1 SSPPASTSKTSSLK
15 LTATPPPSSGDSQ
28 TGDPHSSSASTPTIG
43 DMGHSSTGAGSGYEA
58 RDLGGGYEAGD
69 GVTQGRPIAVLA
81 R

>member
-1 SSPPASTSKTSSLK
+1 
-15 LTATPPPSSGDSQ
+15 
-28 TGDPHSSSASTPTIG
+28 
-43 DMGHSSTGAGSGYEA
+43 MGHSSTGAGSGYEA